1 MYWRLDSR
9 ARGNMCPLGTCAG
22 VPLQGNSPEDS
33 QKQTPSELR
42 RRNAFPIPRV
52 ANLLGASE
60 RAPRPEDGD
69 HEEADTLDHSSLL
82 HGADFRG
89 AEPPT
94 GPPPSSLHHRS
105 PTRPDPRP
113 PSTHPCSGLHANDKT
128 HHSYMHNT
136 GLHPTSVILR
146 PHNLFREQL
155 KVLLL

>member
-89 AEPPT
+89 AEPPPVRLPQAYT
-94 GPPPSSLHHRS
+94 TDPPLGEILGPHQLIRVVGFMRTIKPTTPICTIPAFIRLLSYLGRTISSES
-105 PTRPDPRP
+105 
-113 PSTHPCSGLHANDKT
+113 S
-128 HHSYMHNT
+128 
-136 GLHPTSVILR
+136 
-146 PHNLFREQL
+146 
-155 KVLLL
+155 